1 VSTQCLTNRDA
12 IPKLTA
18 SLRVTVFDYISPLA
32 STDDISM
39 EDMMT
44 GNTERMQ
51 LLLERLRTNFP
62 GSSAE

>member
-1 VSTQCLTNRDA
+1 MSTQYLRDSDP
-12 IPKLTA
+12 IPKLTPV
-18 SLRVTVFDYISPLA
+18 LRFAVFDYISPLA

-51 LLLERLRTNFP
+51 LLLERIRANFP
-62 GSSAE
+62 GRMI